1 MTSWK
6 RTLRRLKGG
15 RAAVILLAAVA
26 ITIPATVLAAP
37 PFTRTTI
44 QILDISD
51 WHAQLDANADA
62 AGVPVGGAGALSAYF
77 AQHRAANPNTLTI
90 TAGDDFGAS
99 PPISGFF
106 EEVPSVLGQ
115 RLMGIQINTFG
126 NHNFDRGVE
135 HLQEM
140 IDLAG
145 SDDPSVVGQPFTYVS
160 ANLANRDAELEGVED
175 YKIFEIDGVK
185 VAVIGITNPEAPNL
199 VFPGNFGSI
208 VPTDPV
214 AAAMR
219 AQKDARKDGA
229 DVFVI
234 ITHMGIT
241 ERETGEGPLVDLAR
255 GVTGFDLIIGDHT
268 DFQFETEI
276 NGALVVENKSKSLTY
291 SSIDLVVEK
300 RAGKNQDRVI
310 SATNTFHVPFVAGV
324 TPDPAV
330 ATMLA
335 PYRAALQPILGVI
348 VGSAGKVIPRSDSCG
363 TGNGRTCES
372 LIGNLVTDGML
383 AHFPDADFAITNS
396 GGLRANL
403 TCPLVDNP
411 NDFCLGG
418 QDPADID
425 ITRGQTFAVLPF
437 GNFAVT
443 VDMTGAEFKSML
455 ENGVS
460 QMPAING
467 RFGQVAGL
475 CFTYD
480 IAAAAGSRVTG
491 AVTEVAGAC
500 TTTEVDLT
508 SAASYTVAMND
519 FMAFGGDF
527 YPNFALR
534 QVSDGTTLEQTLADF
549 VGANSPVNPTI
560 HGRIVCTD
568 SNGTGTSPD
577 CPVVTAP

>member
-1 MTSWK
+1 MTPLNS
-6 RTLRRLKGG
+6 TIRRLKGS
-15 RAAVILLAAVA
+15 RTILVLLAALA
-26 ITIPATVLAAP
+26 IVVPTTATAAP
-37 PFTRTTI
+37 PFERTTI
-44 QILDISD
+44 QVLDISD
-51 WHAQLDANADA
+51 WHAQLDPNADA

-77 AQHRAANPNTLTI
+77 AQHRAANPNTLTV

-106 EEVPSVLGQ
+106 EEVPAVLGE

-145 SDDPSVVGQPFTYVS
+145 STDPGVVGQPFSYVS
-160 ANLANRDAELEGVED
+160 ANLENRDAELEGVED

-185 VAVIGITNPEAPNL
+185 VAIIGLTNPEAPSL

-255 GVTGFDLIIGDHT
+255 SVSGFDLIIGDHT

-276 NGALVVENKSKSLTY
+276 NGALVIENKSKSLTY
-291 SSIDLVVEK
+291 SATDIVVEK
-300 RAGKNQDRVI
+300 RPGKNQDRVI
-310 SATNTFHVPFVAGV
+310 SMTNTFAVPFVSAV

-330 ATMLA
+330 ATMLM
-335 PYRAALQPILGVI
+335 PYRTALEPILSVI

-372 LIGNLVTDGML
+372 LIGNIVTDGML
-383 AHFPDADFAITNS
+383 AHFPEADFAITNA

-403 TCPLVDNP
+403 TCPLVDSP
-411 NDFCLGG
+411 TDFCLGG

-443 VDMTGAEFKSML
+443 VDMTGAEFKTML

-467 RFGQVAGL
+467 RFGQVAGI

-480 IAAAAGSRVTG
+480 IAATAGSRVT
-491 AVTEVAGAC
+491 AAFVEVDGVC
-500 TTTEVDLT
+500 TTTPIDLT
-508 SAASYTVAMND
+508 VAASYTVAMND

-534 QVSDGTTLEQTLADF
+534 QVSDGTTLEQTLADY

-568 SNGTGTSPD
+568 PSGPNAPN